1 MAGSGGERCLVIG
14 GAGMLGYD
22 IVTRLISGGHDV
34 RVLDLAPVED
44 DRIELLLGDIRN
56 AEQVNLACSGV
67 DVVFQTAAA
76 VWNPRLPRSNYAE
89 VNIGGNRNVIE
100 ACRRNRVRRL
110 VFTSSMDVVVDGRKP
125 IVQGDESLQYP
136 SRPPADI
143 YSRTKIEAEKLIL
156 SANGLDLATCVLRPA
171 GMYGPRDKYHLP
183 NVIDLARKGRNIR
196 VGNGQSLFSHVYS
209 ENVAQAHLLAA
220 SRLYPGSPIA
230 GESYFITDDT
240 PDENLFDFVAP
251 FLEELGLPRAR
262 RSIPYLPA
270 YLLASIVEF
279 FFPRSRLCRFS
290 VVQTCVHHTFV
301 HTKATRD
308 FGYTPEVPPD
318 EAFRRTATWFRKWY
332 EQLNGANPRRRS
344 APSRRTVS
352 G

>member
-1 MAGSGGERCLVIG
+1 MTPTGGERCLVIG

-22 IVTRLISGGHDV
+22 IVSRLISGGHFV
-34 RVLDLAPVED
+34 RVLDVAPIDD
-44 DRIELLLGDIRN
+44 DRIDLQNGDIRN
-56 AEQVNLACSGV
+56 ADEVDSACRGIE
-67 DVVFQTAAA
+67 VVFQTAAA
-76 VWNPRLPRSNYAE
+76 VWNPELPRSIYTE
-89 VNIGGNRNVIE
+89 VNVHGNRNVID

-110 VFTSSMDVVVDGRKP
+110 VFTSSMDVVVDGRRP
-125 IVQGDESLQYP
+125 IVRGDESLQYP
-136 SRPPADI
+136 ARMPADT

-156 SANGLDLATCVLRPA
+156 SANGPDLATCVLRPA

-196 VGNGQSLFSHVYS
+196 VGNGRALFSHVYS

-251 FLEELGLPRAR
+251 FLDELGLPRAR
-262 RSIPYLPA
+262 HSIPYLPA

-279 FFPRSRLCRFS
+279 FLPRSRLCRFS

-301 HTKATRD
+301 HSKATRD
-308 FGYTPEVPPD
+308 FGYTPEVAPD
-318 EAFRRTATWFRKWY
+318 EAFRRTAIWFKKWY
-332 EQLNGANPRRRS
+332 EQTTGVNPKSRAA
-344 APSRRTVS
+344 APSRRTV
-352 G
+352 